1 MSSTSSIHWVKKEA
15 GRIGGLSKSARK
27 IEALKTNAAK
37 ASAARMEQAKYIKA
51 SECTCGSGSS
61 EKHRVFCEIYKKVTY
76 RKWKNL
82 EIVWL

>member
-37 ASAARMEQAKYIKA
+37 ASAARMEQGKYLKA
-51 SECTCGSGSS
+51 SDCTCGCGAT
-61 EKHRVFCEIYKKVTY
+61 KNHRVSCQIYKKVAY
-76 RKWKNL
+76 RRWKNL